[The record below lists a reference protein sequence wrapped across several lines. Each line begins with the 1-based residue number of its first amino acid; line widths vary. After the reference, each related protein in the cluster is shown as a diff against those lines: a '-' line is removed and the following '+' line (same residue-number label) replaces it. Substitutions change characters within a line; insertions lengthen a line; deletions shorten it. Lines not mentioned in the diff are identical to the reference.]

1 MNTELLKNLSSM
13 TETCFINDKKRP
25 FDEVKAL
32 SELVVSDEDID
43 DAHARLLRFAPFI
56 RKAFPETEE
65 TDGIIESPL
74 VTIDS
79 MKRALE
85 TEYGCNISGKLFLKL
100 DSHLKISGSVKAR
113 GGIYEV
119 LKHAETLAVAAGKIS
134 VGESYE
140 KFASPEMREFLSQY
154 TVQVGST
161 GNLGMSI
168 GIMSAALGFR
178 VIIHMSSDAKTWKKE
193 LLRSRGVTVM
203 EYDSDYTQAVA
214 NGRKSSDTD
223 PASYFVDD
231 EKSVDLFVGYAVAA
245 KRLKAQLDEKGLSV
259 SKNSPLIVYFPAGV
273 GGAPGGVG
281 YGLKRIFGDNVHL
294 FFVEPVLFPSVLYG
308 IASGKH
314 EKADV
319 KELGIF
325 GRTSAADGL
334 ACPSPSGFVTRM
346 MTNHL
351 SGEFTV
357 KDGTLY
363 DYLRMLYRTEKI
375 KIEPSA
381 CAGFEGARKL
391 LEYEETKKYCNQ
403 NGLSQ
408 KALEN
413 SIQIIW
419 TTGGS
424 MVPEANFEECLNT
437 YE

>member
-1 MNTELLKNLSSM
+1 M

-32 SELVVSDEDID
+32 SELVVSDGDID
-43 DAHARLLRFAPFI
+43 DAHARLSRFAPFI

-65 TDGIIESPL
+65 TAGIIESPL

-85 TEYGCNISGKLFLKL
+85 SEYFCNIPGRLFLKL
-100 DSHLKISGSVKAR
+100 DSHLKIAGSVKAR

-119 LKHAETLAVAAGKIS
+119 LKHAETLAMTAGKIS

-140 KFASPEMREFLSQY
+140 KFASPEMRSFLSQY

-168 GIMSAALGFR
+168 GIMSAALGFK
-178 VIIHMSSDAKTWKKE
+178 VVIHMSADAKAWKKE
-193 LLRSRGVTVM
+193 LLRSRGVTVI
-203 EYDSDYTQAVA
+203 EYESDYTQAVA
-214 NGRKSSDTD
+214 NGRKRSDAD

-245 KRLKAQLDEKGLSV
+245 KRLKAQLDEKGLAV
-259 SKNSPLIVYFPAGV
+259 SKSSPLIVYLPAGV
-273 GGAPGGVG
+273 GGAPGGIG

-319 KELGIF
+319 KELGIC

-351 SGEFTV
+351 SGDFTV
-357 KDGTLY
+357 KDSALY
-363 DYLRMLYRTEKI
+363 DYLRMLYRTENI

-381 CAGFEGARKL
+381 CAGFEGVRKL
-391 LEYEETKKYCNQ
+391 LQYEETKKYCSE
-403 NGLSQ
+403 NGLSK

-413 SIQIIW
+413 SIQIVW
-419 TTGGS
+419 ATGGS
-424 MVPEANFEECLNT
+424 MVPEESFEEYLNAH
-437 YE
+437 E